1 MVKGISRRVVVVKS
15 PDKRIFEE
23 AIFILREDALASS
36 GVSAEDIV
44 KEACRAAS
52 GYLRTSRSKKRFVK
66 PAMLTAAG
74 LALAGFGWG
83 LAVIF

>member
-1 MVKGISRRVVVVKS
+1 MVQGISKRVVVVKS

-23 AIFILREDALASS
+23 AIFILREDALSSS

-52 GYLRTSRSKKRFVK
+52 GYLRRGRGKRFIK
-66 PAMLTAAG
+66 PAMFTAAG
-74 LALAGFGWG
+74 LALAGLGWG
-83 LAVIF
+83 IAMIL